1 MSETKHMEYMM
12 KDILKR
18 LTNLNE
24 KFVMTERKLD
34 NAVFDFEAETDDIKS
49 FKEDFDNWRYVIDN
63 HIEED
68 HFYIKDDIEDLKKN
82 SEALIQLKYKCEDL
96 ETLCGKLNQRM
107 EELERRY
114 GGSCN
119 D

>member
-1 MSETKHMEYMM
+1 M

-18 LTNLNE
+18 LTYLNE
-24 KFVMTERKLD
+24 KFVTVERELESAKGDYEVETE
-34 NAVFDFEAETDDIKS
+34 EIKS
-49 FKEDFDNWRYVIDN
+49 FKNDFDAWTLTVEN

-68 HFYIKDDIEDLKKN
+68 HFYIKDDIEDL
-82 SEALIQLKYKCEDL
+82 
-96 ETLCGKLNQRM
+96 ETLCGKLKQRI
-107 EELERRY
+107 EELERRC